1 MSEWKERFSAA
12 GKTAALALRLAGAC
26 VLFAAFLQIGGNYL
40 MPLALGG
47 LALTGVW
54 VYLCSFKVNG
64 FGLAFGLLLE
74 HFSFTGQAASIY
86 VQAGLMTAAFALYF
100 ASLTRPPQ
108 SAARP

>member
-1 MSEWKERFSAA
+1 
-12 GKTAALALRLAGAC
+12 
-26 VLFAAFLQIGGNYL
+26 